1 MLPIVS
7 NHWNTDC
14 VLLKNQLSYKVVG
27 KTTNIFGENDS
38 NIEGSYYGENK
49 LGFPDV
55 ILFENGVSQFTIIH
69 CTILLPLLS
78 TYVMW
83 YFKNVCE
90 YSFSNTPATTGLK
103 SCKECSSLWPCFS
116 GVKVVTFIYIVLDLV
131 IGFYICHF
139 LGCHTRITNAMIICG
154 VTSALFWDVKCKCSF
169 PGVAY
174 QGTWFRRKK
183 QAFGYFKKL
192 SKGKHSSWIYYAGN
206 YVLVHIHAHYD
217 YLNKKLIL
225 NEWTC

>member
-83 YFKNVCE
+83 SFKNVCE
-90 YSFSNTPATTGLK
+90 YSFSNTAATTGLK
-103 SCKECSSLWPCFS
+103 SCKECSSGPVFRVSRLLLLY
-116 GVKVVTFIYIVLDLV
+116 TLYLVLDLV

-139 LGCHTRITNAMIICG
+139 LGCHTNTICQ
-154 VTSALFWDVKCKCSF
+154 LK
-169 PGVAY
+169 
-174 QGTWFRRKK
+174 
-183 QAFGYFKKL
+183 
-192 SKGKHSSWIYYAGN
+192 N
-206 YVLVHIHAHYD
+206 M
-217 YLNKKLIL
+217 
-225 NEWTC
+225 